1 MVDNGD
7 GTVTYTPVADW
18 NGVATFSYTVSDG
31 ALTDTATVTVTVT
44 AVNDAPVA
52 VDDSDAISEDG
63 SSTVDVLAN
72 DSDVDGDTLTVQSVT
87 QGANGSVVDNG
98 DGTVTYTPEPDW
110 NGADS
115 YTYTITD
122 GVLTDTATVTVT
134 VTAVN
139 DAPVAVDD
147 SDSIAEDGS
156 STVAVLANDSD
167 VDGDGV
173 SVLSVTQGSSGSVV
187 INGDGTV
194 TYMPAANWNGV
205 DSYMYIVSDGILT
218 DTATVTVTVTA
229 VNDAPVAVDDSD
241 SIAED
246 GSSTVDVLA
255 NDSDVEG
262 DTLTVVSVTQGAG
275 GSVVDNG
282 DGTVTYTP
290 NPDWNG
296 IDSYTYTVSD
306 GADSDTAVVTVA
318 VGAVNDAPVAVD
330 DSDAISED
338 GSSTVDVL
346 ANDSDVEGDTLTVQ
360 SVSQGANGSVV
371 DNGDGTVTYT
381 PNPDWNGSDSYTYIV
396 TDGLLTD
403 TAMVWVTVV
412 AVNDAPVTVDDGDG
426 IPEDGSSTV
435 DVLANDSDV
444 DGDTLIVQS
453 VTQGSNGSVVVNG
466 DGTVTYTPDPNWNG
480 VDSYTYTVTD
490 GALTDTATVTVTVG
504 AVNDA
509 PLAVD
514 DSDGILEDASSTV
527 DVLAN
532 DSDVEGDT
540 LTVQSVTQ
548 GVNGSVVDNGDGT
561 ITYSPA
567 ADWNGV
573 DSYAY
578 TVTDGISTDTATV
591 WVTVVAVNDAPVA
604 VDDSDSISEDGSSTV
619 DVLAND
625 SDVEGDTLTI
635 QSVTQGSNGTVV
647 DNGDGTVTYTP
658 DPDWNGVD
666 TFTYTVSDGALTDTT
681 MVTVTVAA
689 VNDAPVAVDDSD
701 SIAEDGSS
709 TVNVLANDSDVE
721 GDTLT
726 MQSVTQ
732 GSNGSVVDNGD
743 GTVTYTPNPDWN
755 GVDTFTYTVSDGAL
769 TDTAMVTVTVTAVN
783 DAPVA
788 VDDSDGILEDGSS
801 TVDVLANDSDVEGD
815 TLTIQSVTQG
825 SNGSVVDNGDGTV
838 TYAPAPGWNGADSY
852 TYTVSDGALTDTA
865 TVTVAVG
872 AVNDPPVA
880 FDDSDSIS
888 EDGTSTV
895 DVLANDS
902 DVEGDTLTIQS
913 VTQGANGSVV
923 DNGDGTVTYTPNP
936 DWNGVDTFTY
946 TVSDGALTDT
956 ATVTVTVT
964 AVNDAPVAVDDL
976 DSIAEDG
983 SSTVDVLANDS
994 DVEGDT
1000 LTIQSVTQGAS
1011 GSVVDNGDGTVT
1023 YTPTG
1028 DWNGVDSYT
1037 YTVTDGALTD
1047 TATVTVTVISVND
1060 APVAVDDSD
1069 SISEDST
1076 STVGVLANDSDVE
1089 GDTLTVQS
1097 VTQGANGSVVD
1108 NGDGTVTYTPDAD
1121 WNGVDSYTYTVT
1133 DGALTDTATVAVT
1146 VGAVND
1152 FPTAIDDAD
1161 SISEDATST
1170 TDVLANDSDVDGDAL
1185 FVLSIVQPVNGVVVD
1200 NGDGTVTYT
1209 PAADWNGVD
1218 SFTYTVSDGALTD
1231 TATVTVT
1238 VAAVNDAPMAVDDSD
1253 GIPEDASSTVD
1264 VLAND
1269 SDVEGD
1275 TLTVQ
1280 SVTQGSNGSVVGNGD
1295 GTVTYTPN
1303 PDWSGLDSFTY
1314 TVTDGAL
1321 TDTATVTVTVNTVND
1336 LPVAVDDSVSV
1347 NEDNPVTLD
1356 VLANDSDVDGDT
1368 LFILS
1373 VVQPADGAVVDNG
1386 DGTLTYTPDP
1396 DWNGIAAFSYTV
1408 SDGALTDTATV
1419 TVTVISV
1426 NDAPVAVDDS
1436 DSISEDSTLDS
1447 GRAGQRLGCRG

>member
-1 MVDNGD
+1 M
-7 GTVTYTPVADW
+7 
-18 NGVATFSYTVSDG
+18 
-31 ALTDTATVTVTVT
+31 
-44 AVNDAPVA
+44 
-52 VDDSDAISEDG
+52 
-63 SSTVDVLAN
+63 
-72 DSDVDGDTLTVQSVT
+72 
-87 QGANGSVVDNG
+87 
-98 DGTVTYTPEPDW
+98 
-110 NGADS
+110 
-115 YTYTITD
+115 
-122 GVLTDTATVTVT
+122 
-134 VTAVN
+134 
-139 DAPVAVDD
+139 
-147 SDSIAEDGS
+147 
-156 STVAVLANDSD
+156 
-167 VDGDGV
+167 
-173 SVLSVTQGSSGSVV
+173 
-187 INGDGTV
+187 
-194 TYMPAANWNGV
+194 
-205 DSYMYIVSDGILT
+205 
-218 DTATVTVTVTA
+218 
-229 VNDAPVAVDDSD
+229 
-241 SIAED
+241 
-246 GSSTVDVLA
+246 
-255 NDSDVEG
+255 
-262 DTLTVVSVTQGAG
+262 
-275 GSVVDNG
+275 
-282 DGTVTYTP
+282 
-290 NPDWNG
+290 
-296 IDSYTYTVSD
+296 
-306 GADSDTAVVTVA
+306 
-318 VGAVNDAPVAVD
+318 
-330 DSDAISED
+330 
-338 GSSTVDVL
+338 
-346 ANDSDVEGDTLTVQ
+346 
-360 SVSQGANGSVV
+360 
-371 DNGDGTVTYT
+371 
-381 PNPDWNGSDSYTYIV
+381 
-396 TDGLLTD
+396 
-403 TAMVWVTVV
+403 
-412 AVNDAPVTVDDGDG
+412 
-426 IPEDGSSTV
+426 
-435 DVLANDSDV
+435 
-444 DGDTLIVQS
+444 
-453 VTQGSNGSVVVNG
+453 
-466 DGTVTYTPDPNWNG
+466 
-480 VDSYTYTVTD
+480 
-490 GALTDTATVTVTVG
+490 
-504 AVNDA
+504 
-509 PLAVD
+509 
-514 DSDGILEDASSTV
+514 
-527 DVLAN
+527 
-532 DSDVEGDT
+532 
-540 LTVQSVTQ
+540 
-548 GVNGSVVDNGDGT
+548 
-561 ITYSPA
+561 
-567 ADWNGV
+567 
-573 DSYAY
+573 
-578 TVTDGISTDTATV
+578 
-591 WVTVVAVNDAPVA
+591 
-604 VDDSDSISEDGSSTV
+604 
-619 DVLAND
+619 
-625 SDVEGDTLTI
+625 
-635 QSVTQGSNGTVV
+635 
-647 DNGDGTVTYTP
+647 
-658 DPDWNGVD
+658 
-666 TFTYTVSDGALTDTT
+666 
-681 MVTVTVAA
+681 
-689 VNDAPVAVDDSD
+689 
-701 SIAEDGSS
+701 
-709 TVNVLANDSDVE
+709 
-721 GDTLT
+721 
-726 MQSVTQ
+726 
-732 GSNGSVVDNGD
+732 
-743 GTVTYTPNPDWN
+743 
-755 GVDTFTYTVSDGAL
+755 
-769 TDTAMVTVTVTAVN
+769 
-783 DAPVA
+783 
-788 VDDSDGILEDGSS
+788 
-801 TVDVLANDSDVEGD
+801 
-815 TLTIQSVTQG
+815 
-825 SNGSVVDNGDGTV
+825 
-838 TYAPAPGWNGADSY
+838 
-852 TYTVSDGALTDTA
+852 
-865 TVTVAVG
+865 
-872 AVNDPPVA
+872 
-880 FDDSDSIS
+880 
-888 EDGTSTV
+888 
-895 DVLANDS
+895 
-902 DVEGDTLTIQS
+902 
-913 VTQGANGSVV
+913 
-923 DNGDGTVTYTPNP
+923 
-936 DWNGVDTFTY
+936 
-946 TVSDGALTDT
+946 SDGALTDT

-1321 TDTATVTVTVNTVND
+1321 TDTATVTVTVNAVND

-1373 VVQPADGAVVDNG
+1373 VVQPVDGAVVDNG

-1426 NDAPVAVDDS
+1426 NDAPVALDDA
-1436 DSISEDSTLDS
+1436 DSISEDSTSTVDVLANDS
-1447 GRAGQRLGCRG
+1447 DVEGDTLTVQSVTQGVNGSVVDNGDGTVTYTPTADWNGVDSFTYTVIGWCADGYGDGDGDGDGGE